1 MESKI
6 MRKIKC
12 KNCKELFTP
21 FRNNALQKFCLN
33 NDECLKVAKT
43 LALESKWKKE
53 KAKIKNDL
61 LTKSDYL
68 KIAQQVFNAFIR
80 KRDEHLAC
88 ISCGT
93 FTGKINAGHYRSVG
107 SCPELR
113 FNEFN
118 CHKQCEKCNTY
129 LHSNAINYR
138 IGLIKK
144 IGVEKVEWLE
154 SKHEP
159 LKLSIEEI
167 KELIKIYKLKIK
179 NYEK

>member
-1 MESKI
+1 MPKCRHCGNKFKAQVFNQKI
-6 MRKIKC
+6 C
-12 KNCKELFTP
+12 FD
-21 FRNNALQKFCLN
+21 

-43 LALESKWKKE
+43 LALEKSWKKE
-53 KAKIKNDL
+53 KATLKKDL
-61 LTKSDYL
+61 LTRSDYL

-118 CHKQCEKCNTY
+118 CHKQCEKCNSY
-129 LHSNAINYR
+129 LSGNAGEYR
-138 IGLIKK
+138 RRLVKK
-144 IGVEKVEWLE
+144 IGINRVEWLE
-154 SKHEP
+154 SQTKSVKYDRDYLVRIKSIFNKRANRI
-159 LKLSIEEI
+159 LK
-167 KELIKIYKLKIK
+167 KI
-179 NYEK
+179 